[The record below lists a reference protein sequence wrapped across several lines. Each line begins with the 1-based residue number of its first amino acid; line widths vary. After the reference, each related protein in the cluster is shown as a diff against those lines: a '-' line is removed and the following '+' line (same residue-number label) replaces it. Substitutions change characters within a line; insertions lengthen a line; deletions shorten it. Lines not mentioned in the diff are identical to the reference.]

1 MESAARSLEKAG
13 GTRDA
18 PTHARA
24 APRSSSG
31 PPQVAFGTAAVQR
44 AAGNL
49 AIQRSLD
56 TGLIQRKCTC
66 GGQTGPDD
74 ECAECRE
81 KRFLQREAASN
92 TPPAGLPAIVHEAMR
107 TPGKPLDHGS
117 RDFMESR
124 FNDDFGDVR
133 VHTDPA
139 AQASAKALGAT
150 AYTSGRDIYFAAGK
164 YAPQSS
170 EGERLL
176 AHELAHTIQQ
186 RSIASLARQVAST
199 DNLDVD
205 PDDSLEREAE
215 RAAEQ
220 VVSSARIVPRGGV
233 LANDS
238 GSIQRQ
244 AEHDLTRR
252 SIQPEFTQFLSDEE
266 LQSESLHLRQRLSE
280 LAFGDPEHAVIQQNL
295 YLVITEARRRFVEL
309 PAPEPGQ
316 DHEYEFRG
324 RMLTTDPVS
333 IRYVL
338 EQLIVEAGEGGA
350 ETFIG
355 DLESDLDERSRD
367 SDQAWQIF
375 QGLKRA
381 LLPVLQAQFDI
392 LKRENA
398 EFLAQFA
405 ETAKETLRELLQKS
419 EERLNA
425 ERVRYGIP
433 TNEFLGD
440 RPLGTTLAQ
449 AGLEQTPEL
458 GELQEAVNLFVRLR
472 AQRDDRVEN
481 LKKEITSLKRLK
493 AQNDPGK
500 EDDPEMILMAD
511 QIEKDQREIDLE
523 ARLFQVRKAEL
534 IRLYPIL
541 ASWIGDD
548 DSSEFHRL
556 GFFPKFDAMG
566 VMISIQAVI
575 VDKLGNIAKVRDEL
589 DHDKLNVW
597 KLPRLVAATRAR
609 LQIPDDLTIRWRV
622 VEDKVAHADDKGF
635 WESVGL
641 GLVQLGLVLLAP
653 LTEGATLIPAAAI
666 SGYNLYQHGEEFAQQ
681 SALAGTDFD
690 KALAI
695 SADKPSSFWLALDA
709 VLFLADTSA
718 ALKAFEKLST
728 LIPQIREART
738 LEEAERMVRT
748 AVPEGSEEFARR
760 IVAEAR
766 VGEEVST
773 AERILSE
780 EGQELQNLRRL
791 AESEAK
797 DAEGLLASAATA
809 TGDTAKVTEGGH
821 LVICSEPCQ
830 WMRERFA
837 RQLGRDST
845 GTFEN
850 RLAGL
855 ERRAAAAAKADKA
868 TAKALADKIA
878 EDAAILQRDLAYSE
892 YRLAGGTGT
901 LEEFAA
907 SERVRLTEFRDQAVA
922 AQRRVEQAEESL
934 RRARQDVQRVHG
946 ELSYYRTETE
956 KTARELAAK
965 EAEAEALDAEVM
977 ALREDP
983 TRAGN
988 IEEAERKAAQAR
1000 AEAAKLRDELEDSR
1014 KVVSRSAKEAG
1025 EAAES
1030 VKTAER
1036 QSEAMSVSQKRQI
1049 DLSRDIDA
1057 LQNQYDNLPEV
1068 QDRPYLYRHSPPP
1081 SAEGVALLR
1090 RIEALKQELRNEIEA
1105 AAQSAYNRLRG
1116 ISPGPL
1122 ARDRALRN
1130 LRLRPQL
1137 RKGAEA
1143 IDVTNPSVVLNSSE
1157 ISPDHIYSLKRI
1169 TEEEGFNRL
1178 TPRQQD
1184 FIAEMVENYTPLT
1197 VAANSS
1203 KGDLLMKD
1211 WFLTPIGRQVPPDI
1225 REVLLDLERDA
1236 ITKVQD
1242 QIKAFLK

>member
-1 MESAARSLEKAG
+1 MKEVAYPMKSAKVAPEKSPASSVARSSCSML
-13 GTRDA
+13 
-18 PTHARA
+18 
-24 APRSSSG
+24 
-31 PPQVAFGTAAVQR
+31 PPILQLQQTIGNLAVQR
-44 AAGNL
+44 L
-49 AIQRSLD
+49 M
-56 TGLIQRKCTC
+56 QRKCAC

-92 TPPAGLPAIVHEAMR
+92 TPPAALPAIVHEALR
-107 TPGKPLDHGS
+107 IPGKPLDHGS

-150 AYTSGRDIYFAAGK
+150 AYTSGRDIYFATEK

-186 RSIASLARQVAST
+186 RSIASLALARQVAST
-199 DNLDVD
+199 DNLDID

-244 AEHDLTRR
+244 AGHDLTRI

-324 RMLTTDPVS
+324 RMLTSDPVS

-398 EFLAQFA
+398 EFLAQFE
-405 ETAKETLRELLQKS
+405 ETAKETLRELLQRS

-449 AGLEQTPEL
+449 AGLEQKPAL

-493 AQNDPGK
+493 AQNAPGK

-523 ARLFQVRKAEL
+523 TRLFQVRKAEL

-541 ASWIGDD
+541 AGWIGDD
-548 DSSEFHRL
+548 DSSVFHRV
-556 GFFPKFDAMG
+556 GFFPKFDAMA
-566 VMISIQAVI
+566 VMVSIQAVI
-575 VDKLGNIAKVRDEL
+575 VDKLGNIAKVRDDL
-589 DHDKLNVW
+589 DHDNLNVW
-597 KLPRLVAATRAR
+597 KLPRLIAATRAR
-609 LQIPDDLTIRWRV
+609 LQIPEV
-622 VEDKVAHADDKGF
+622 VEDKVAHADDDKGF
-635 WESVGL
+635 WASVGL
-641 GLVQLGLVLLAP
+641 GLVELGLVLLAP

-738 LEEAERMVRT
+738 LEEAEGMVRT

-773 AERILSE
+773 AERILGE
-780 EGQELQNLRRL
+780 EGQELQNFRRL

-809 TGDTAKVTEGGH
+809 TGDTALQSDLAYAEFLEAGGRA
-821 LVICSEPCQ
+821 S
-830 WMRERFA
+830 REEFVAAERLRA
-837 RQLGRDST
+837 IVAST
-845 GTFEN
+845 AHASPTLLSTTRIAGIRSALAADFPAVSRLSDGAIERVVRAAH
-850 RLAGL
+850 RLAKEGGL
-855 ERRAAAAAKADKA
+855 ERIAGGAIGRARGQLLEELASVRVRDLLSTQAGREVLGLGHITEPLEFIEGSRIREVRRIFPPPPAGEGAAGAMLTDGIIGVRRGRDFEIVAVLEAKAGPFA
-868 TAKALADKIA
+868 
-878 EDAAILQRDLAYSE
+878 
-892 YRLAGGTGT
+892 AGG
-901 LEEFAA
+901 
-907 SERVRLTEFRDQAVA
+907 LTESF
-922 AQRRVEQAEESL
+922 SGL
-934 RRARQDVQRVHG
+934 RRASTSDIAEAILEAGGRSPRDSGIFRRIAALDQGVADVIAESGANLAANAEKLRAIRERLMKVLESLPEKDLKAIRKEVSAPGEGQIVRDIERLLIGDDKTLELIVDGQQVRASVPTRPRFLGVVPQDVPLTDIEK
-946 ELSYYRTETE
+946 ELNE
-956 KTARELAAK
+956 ARLKFRPLEMGTDVMPK
-965 EAEAEALDAEVM
+965 EDLNKIA
-977 ALREDP
+977 
-983 TRAGN
+983 
-988 IEEAERKAAQAR
+988 
-1000 AEAAKLRDELEDSR
+1000 DELVKDL
-1014 KVVSRSAKEAG
+1014 G
-1025 EAAES
+1025 PDLIEAAE
-1030 VKTAER
+1030 
-1036 QSEAMSVSQKRQI
+1036 
-1049 DLSRDIDA
+1049 
-1057 LQNQYDNLPEV
+1057 
-1068 QDRPYLYRHSPPP
+1068 
-1081 SAEGVALLR
+1081 
-1090 RIEALKQELRNEIEA
+1090 
-1105 AAQSAYNRLRG
+1105 
-1116 ISPGPL
+1116 
-1122 ARDRALRN
+1122 
-1130 LRLRPQL
+1130 PQ
-1137 RKGAEA
+1137 
-1143 IDVTNPSVVLNSSE
+1143 
-1157 ISPDHIYSLKRI
+1157 
-1169 TEEEGFNRL
+1169 
-1178 TPRQQD
+1178 
-1184 FIAEMVENYTPLT
+1184 
-1197 VAANSS
+1197 
-1203 KGDLLMKD
+1203 
-1211 WFLTPIGRQVPPDI
+1211 
-1225 REVLLDLERDA
+1225 
-1236 ITKVQD
+1236 
-1242 QIKAFLK
+1242 

>member
-1 MESAARSLEKAG
+1 MKEAAYPTNSAKVASEKSPASTAARSSCSML
-13 GTRDA
+13 
-18 PTHARA
+18 
-24 APRSSSG
+24 
-31 PPQVAFGTAAVQR
+31 PPILQLQRRIGNLAVQR
-44 AAGNL
+44 
-49 AIQRSLD
+49 
-56 TGLIQRKCTC
+56 LIQRKCAC
-66 GGQTGPDD
+66 GGKTGPEG
-74 ECAECRE
+74 ECAECHE
-81 KRFLQREAASN
+81 KRLLQREAAGIRLPS
-92 TPPAGLPAIVHEAMR
+92 ALPAIVHEAMR
-107 TPGKPLDHGS
+107 TPGKPLDNGS

-124 FNDDFGDVR
+124 FNGDFGDVR
-133 VHTDPA
+133 VHTDPVA
-139 AQASAKALGAT
+139 EASAKTLGAE

-170 EGERLL
+170 EGQRLL

-186 RSIASLARQVAST
+186 RAMASLARHVTS
-199 DNLDVD
+199 DNLDID

-220 VVSSARIVPRGGV
+220 VVSSGRIVPRGGV

-244 AEHDLTRR
+244 AAHDLTRI
-252 SIQPEFTQFLSDEE
+252 SIGPEFTKSLSDEE
-266 LQSESLHLRQRLSE
+266 LQSESLRLRQRLSQ

-309 PAPEPGQ
+309 PAPEPGE
-316 DHEYEFRG
+316 DHGYEFRG
-324 RMLTTDPVS
+324 RLLTDDPVS

-350 ETFIG
+350 ETFID
-355 DLESDLDERSRD
+355 DLGSDLDDRSRD

-381 LLPVLQAQFDI
+381 LVPVLQAQFDI
-392 LKRENA
+392 LRRENV

-405 ETAKETLRELLQKS
+405 ETAKETLRDLLQKS
-419 EERLNA
+419 EDRLNA

-433 TNEFLGD
+433 ATEFLGD

-449 AGLEQTPEL
+449 AGLEQTPAL
-458 GELQEAVNLFVRLR
+458 GELQQAVNLFVRLR

-493 AQNDPGK
+493 AQNAPDK

-523 ARLFQVRKAEL
+523 TRLFQVRKAEL
-534 IRLYPIL
+534 VRLYPIL

-556 GFFPKFDAMG
+556 GFFPNFDAMG
-566 VMISIQAVI
+566 VMVSIQAVI
-575 VDKLGNIAKVRDEL
+575 VDKLGNIAKVRKDL
-589 DHDKLNVW
+589 DQKKLNIW
-597 KLPRLVAATRAR
+597 KLPRLIAATKAR

-635 WESVGL
+635 WASVGL
-641 GLVQLGLVLLAP
+641 TLVQLGLVLLAP

-666 SGYNLYQHGEEFAQQ
+666 SGYNLYKRGEEFAQQ

-709 VLFLADTSA
+709 VLFLADTGA

-738 LEEAERMVRT
+738 LEESERIVRA
-748 AVPEGSEEFARR
+748 AVPEASEEFARR

-773 AERILSE
+773 AERILGE

-837 RQLGRDST
+837 RQLGRNS
-845 GTFEN
+845 TFED
-850 RLAGL
+850 RLADL

-878 EDAAILQRDLAYSE
+878 EDAAVLQRDLAYAE
-892 YRLAGGTGT
+892 FLEGGGRGS
-901 LEEFAA
+901 LEEFVAGERLKAIVTSTAHASPTLLSTTRIARIRSALAA
-907 SERVRLTEFRDQAVA
+907 DFPAVSRLSDGAIERVVRAAHRLAEEGGLERVARGAIGRARGQLLEELASVRVREVLSTQAGRDALGLGHITEPFEFIEGSRIRDAAGAMLTDGIIGVRRGRDFEIVAVLEAKAGKFAAGGLTESF
-922 AQRRVEQAEESL
+922 SGL
-934 RRARQDVQRVHG
+934 RRATTSDIAQAI
-946 ELSYYRTETE
+946 L
-956 KTARELAAK
+956 
-965 EAEAEALDAEVM
+965 EAGGPRPRNSGIFRRIAALDPEVADVIAESSANLAVN
-977 ALREDP
+977 AEKLRAIRERLTKVLESLPEQDLTAIRKAVSVPGEGQIVRDIERLLIGDGDTLELIVDGQQVRATVP
-983 TRAGN
+983 TRPRFLGVAPKDVELTDIEKELNEARLNFQPLEMGTDAMTKEQLN
-988 IEEAERKAAQAR
+988 KIADKLVKDLGPDLIEEAE
-1000 AEAAKLRDELEDSR
+1000 
-1014 KVVSRSAKEAG
+1014 
-1025 EAAES
+1025 
-1030 VKTAER
+1030 
-1036 QSEAMSVSQKRQI
+1036 
-1049 DLSRDIDA
+1049 
-1057 LQNQYDNLPEV
+1057 
-1068 QDRPYLYRHSPPP
+1068 
-1081 SAEGVALLR
+1081 
-1090 RIEALKQELRNEIEA
+1090 
-1105 AAQSAYNRLRG
+1105 
-1116 ISPGPL
+1116 
-1122 ARDRALRN
+1122 
-1130 LRLRPQL
+1130 PQ
-1137 RKGAEA
+1137 
-1143 IDVTNPSVVLNSSE
+1143 
-1157 ISPDHIYSLKRI
+1157 
-1169 TEEEGFNRL
+1169 
-1178 TPRQQD
+1178 
-1184 FIAEMVENYTPLT
+1184 
-1197 VAANSS
+1197 
-1203 KGDLLMKD
+1203 
-1211 WFLTPIGRQVPPDI
+1211 
-1225 REVLLDLERDA
+1225 
-1236 ITKVQD
+1236 
-1242 QIKAFLK
+1242 